1 MKMKKATKKLKT
13 PKTAITLIT
22 ASNSSQL
29 NPENN
34 QPPWYL
40 RKYSRYSQI
49 IRLVAWTLRF
59 VNNCRN
65 KEKIRIQTLT
75 AQELQSAEYAVFKMV
90 QSECFDGEK
99 DPRLSDLV
107 VYRDEMGLLRLKTP
121 VAYRDDSMG
130 FRCPVILDRG
140 HLLVNRLIE
149 DCHLELKHGSID
161 TTLNKL
167 RERVWILS
175 SRRAVQSVVRNC
187 ARCKRYTAKRLES
200 ISIPLPENR
209 VRDASAF
216 EVSGVDLTSP
226 LFLRDGSKSW
236 IVLFTCAVYR
246 AIHLELVSTLSTDS
260 FLEALRRFIARR
272 GRPAVLYSD
281 NGTNFVGASNALRSL
296 NWETIIT
303 QGASTRIDWRFNPPS
318 AAWWGGWWER
328 MVRMV
333 KDLLKRTLGKACLTF
348 EEISTIL
355 CDCEAIINARPLTYL
370 AEDTQQLVPL
380 SPDMFLR
387 DLPDYG
393 VPDLDK
399 ADSTSL
405 NARVNYHQRLR
416 EELRSRFRIEYL
428 GQLKQHGVIKPAVI
442 KIKEGYVVFV
452 GSDNVKRLEW
462 PLARVDQVF
471 PGKDG
476 EIRVVKLKTAN
487 GYVTRPIQKLYPL
500 EMSMSE
506 IEEILRASDA
516 EPENWHTVPSASK
529 VRRAGT
535 EKKKKLETKAA
546 EVLPGVEDRKVLT
559 RSGRV
564 VKKPPK
570 LID

>member
-1 MKMKKATKKLKT
+1 MEMKKATKKLKT

-40 RKYSRYSQI
+40 RKYLRYSQI
-49 IRLVAWTLRF
+49 IRLIAWTLRF

-75 AQELQSAEYAVFKMV
+75 AQELQAAEYAVFKMV

-99 DPRLSDLV
+99 DSRLSDLV
-107 VYRDEMGLLRLKTP
+107 VYREEMGLLRLKTP

-130 FRCPVILDRG
+130 FRCPVILDSG

-216 EVSGVDLTSP
+216 EVSGVDLAGP

-246 AIHLELVSTLSTDS
+246 DIHLELVSTLSTDS
-260 FLEALRRFIARR
+260 FLEALKRFIARR
-272 GRPAVLYSD
+272 GGPAVLYSD
-281 NGTNFVGASNALRSL
+281 NGTNFVDGSNALRSL
-296 NWETIIT
+296 DWETIIT
-303 QGASTRIDWRFNPPS
+303 QEALTRIDWRFNSPL
-318 AAWWGGWWER
+318 AAWWGRWWER

-333 KDLLKRTLGKACLTF
+333 KDLLKRTLGKASLTF

-370 AEDTQQLVPL
+370 AEDLQQLVPL

-399 ADSTSL
+399 VDSTSL
-405 NARVNYHQRLR
+405 NARVKYHQRLR

-428 GQLKQHGVIKPAVI
+428 GQLKQHGVTKPALI
-442 KIKEGYVVFV
+442 KIKEGDVVFV

-476 EIRVVKLKTAN
+476 EIQVVKLKIAN
-487 GYVTRPIQKLYPL
+487 GYVRFRETH
-500 EMSMSE
+500 
-506 IEEILRASDA
+506 
-516 EPENWHTVPSASK
+516 PEAVSIGDVNE
-529 VRRAGT
+529 R
-535 EKKKKLETKAA
+535 
-546 EVLPGVEDRKVLT
+546 D
-559 RSGRV
+559 
-564 VKKPPK
+564 
-570 LID
+570 